1 MDEEIPQLT
10 TGACDQI
17 VSSTGPGDP
26 VWSTSP
32 VLQVVRTRSF
42 ETGETGERT
51 LRWAIILS
59 DGTHALQA
67 LVVAKLASLFENGEV
82 RKGSVIRVRRYAAN
96 TIQNIR

>member
-10 TGACDQI
+10 TGVCDQI
-17 VSSTGPGDP
+17 ASSTGPGDP

-42 ETGETGERT
+42 ETGERT
-51 LRWAIILS
+51 LRWAIIVS

-82 RKGSVIRVRRYAAN
+82 RKGTVIRVRRYAAN
-96 TIQNIR
+96 TIRDIR